1 LPELPVVLSLSL
13 LTFMAN
19 SAILTFYFSGILSG
33 FSSKHP
39 QRKDGFL
46 LSLSG
51 SAIGAVFSIITP
63 YLPEALAFLDVAVVF
78 VLITWVALLH
88 YRYNEGWPE
97 AIVEAVL
104 GGIIYAVIMV
114 LVTGFLILWLSA

>member
-1 LPELPVVLSLSL
+1 
-13 LTFMAN
+13 MAN

-51 SAIGAVFSIITP
+51 STIGAVFSIITP
-63 YLPEALAFLDVAVVF
+63 YLPEALSFLDVAIVF
-78 VLITWVALLH
+78 VLITWAVLLH
-88 YRYNEGWPE
+88 YRYNEDWPE

>member
-1 LPELPVVLSLSL
+1 LPEFVLVLSLTL
-13 LTFMAN
+13 LTFMAD

-33 FSSKHP
+33 FSTKHP

-51 SAIGAVFSIITP
+51 SSIGAVLSIITP
-63 YLPEALAFLDVAVVF
+63 YLPETLSFLGFAVVL
-78 VLITWVALLH
+78 VLITWVVLLH
-88 YRYNEGWPE
+88 YRYDEGWPE

-104 GGIIYAVIMV
+104 GGIIYAIIMV
-114 LVTGFLILWLSA
+114 LIMGFLILWLSA

>member
-1 LPELPVVLSLSL
+1 MPELLVVLSLSL

-19 SAILTFYFSGILSG
+19 SAIMTFYFSGVLSG
-33 FSSKHP
+33 FSTKHP

-51 SAIGAVFSIITP
+51 STIGTALSLIGP
-63 YLPEALAFLDVAVVF
+63 YLPEALSFLDVAILF
-78 VLITWVALLH
+78 VLVIWIALLH

-97 AIVEAVL
+97 AIMESILA
-104 GGIIYAVIMV
+104 GIIYAVVMV
-114 LVTGFLILWLSA
+114 LITGFLILWVST